1 MKRRLI
7 LISAFVALVLTA
19 FSPAPALSIE
29 EPERLWLVG
38 ERAFADGLYPVAR
51 RALERFVERYPRD
64 ERTGNALLMLGKAR
78 LTLGELDAALDA
90 FRRAAAFTPPPG
102 QGLETKFWQAE
113 THLRLKQ
120 YPEARALYDEVLR
133 NDMSSPFAP
142 DALYGYGWAE
152 LETKRPEPAVTA
164 FQEFLQA
171 WGDHPLAPPA
181 TFQLGRGLI
190 ELKRYKDA
198 LAALENFATKY
209 QGHKLVPDAQYLH
222 AWTRVQSGDI
232 KGGHAELRA
241 FVEAAPTHPLVPEAR
256 KLLRELL
263 AKTGDK
269 AQLQEVYA
277 SLMSQSPATPE
288 ALGEALAIAQRLG
301 RPRDVDAAWR
311 RLRADFPEH
320 PATQK
325 IAFDLANA
333 AFKRKD
339 WKDAVAYATVATAS
353 ADDTIRA
360 EAWLLTGESD
370 LKLRRF
376 AAAAKAFEEV
386 GAVPGADPGVRFRA
400 LAGLGLAREEQKDW
414 RAALSAY
421 EAVAAKSPDTALRQ
435 WARERA
441 AVVKT
446 RIGGK
451 PPQPSAKPRG

>member
-19 FSPAPALSIE
+19 FSPSPASSIE

-51 RALERFVERYPRD
+51 RALERFAERYPRD
-64 ERTGNALLMLGKAR
+64 ERTPNALLMLGKAR

-90 FRRAAAFTPPPG
+90 FRRADAFTPPPG

-113 THLRLKQ
+113 TLFRLKK
-120 YPEARALYDEVLR
+120 YSEARTLYDEVLR
-133 NDMSSPFAP
+133 NDASSPFAP

-164 FQEFLQA
+164 FREFLEA
-171 WGDHPLAPPA
+171 WGDHALAPSA
-181 TFQLGRGLI
+181 SFQLARALI
-190 ELKRYKDA
+190 DLKRHKEA
-198 LAALENFATKY
+198 LAALDDFGTKY
-209 QGHKLVPDAQYLH
+209 RGHKLVPEAQYLH

-241 FVEAAPTHPLVPEAR
+241 FVDASPNHPLVPDAR
-256 KLLRELL
+256 RLLRESL

-269 AQLQEVYA
+269 SQLQEVYA

-301 RPRDVDAAWR
+301 RPKDVDAAWR
-311 RLRADFPEH
+311 KLRSGFPEH

-325 IAFDLANA
+325 IAFDLASA

-339 WKDAVAYATVATAS
+339 WKDAVAYADVAKAS
-353 ADDTIRA
+353 ADDTIRS
-360 EAWLLTGESD
+360 EAWLLTGESE

-376 AAAAKAFEEV
+376 PAAVKAFEEV
-386 GAVPGADPGVRFRA
+386 GTVPGVDPGVRFRA
-400 LAGLGLAREEQKDW
+400 LAGLGLAREEQKEW
-414 RAALSAY
+414 RAALTAY
-421 EAVAAKSPDTALRQ
+421 EAVAAKSPDSALRQ
-435 WARERA
+435 WARERVG
-441 AVVKT
+441 VVKT

-451 PPQPSAKPRG
+451 QPQPSAKPKG